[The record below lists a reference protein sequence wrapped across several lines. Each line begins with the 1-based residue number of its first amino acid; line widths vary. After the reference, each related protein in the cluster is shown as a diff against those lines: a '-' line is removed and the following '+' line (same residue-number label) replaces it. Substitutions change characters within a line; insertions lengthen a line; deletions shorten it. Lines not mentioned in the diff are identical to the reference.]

1 MHQARVS
8 VQTHYFDRFKKK
20 DGDWVWNG
28 DWLFMGGV
36 DSEGDCDRAE
46 SAVPTFGLSVPRTC

>member
-1 MHQARVS
+1 MRVSWTICQLMHQARVS

-36 DSEGDCDRAE
+36 DSEGD
-46 SAVPTFGLSVPRTC
+46 